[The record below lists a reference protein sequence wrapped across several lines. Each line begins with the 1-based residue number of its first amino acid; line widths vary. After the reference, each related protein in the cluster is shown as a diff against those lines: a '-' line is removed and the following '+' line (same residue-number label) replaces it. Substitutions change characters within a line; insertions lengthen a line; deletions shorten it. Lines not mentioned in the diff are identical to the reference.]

1 MRRQDSMSR
10 PRGEGTSAWFSRP
23 ERGPWRRRVWW
34 SRTMLFPVRGRVTP
48 PRHSCTPAS
57 ASCNSAASPVAAS
70 RCAATDLSGTSTA
83 LYHRSATVQVLRT
96 STLRRDPMRFRT
108 ICMLALVLG
117 TASAAN
123 AQTRLGVSLSIG
135 DAPPPPVIVVRQEP
149 HVVYVPEAR
158 VYYVDDSRDDWFRVG
173 TYWYIER

>member
-1 MRRQDSMSR
+1 
-10 PRGEGTSAWFSRP
+10 
-23 ERGPWRRRVWW
+23 
-34 SRTMLFPVRGRVTP
+34 
-48 PRHSCTPAS
+48 
-57 ASCNSAASPVAAS
+57 
-70 RCAATDLSGTSTA
+70 
-83 LYHRSATVQVLRT
+83 
-96 STLRRDPMRFRT
+96 MRFRT

-173 TYWYIER
+173 TYWYIEREGYWYRASSYRGPYRVIEERYVPAGVWRVPAKHWKGGHPHGGPPGQMKKGYGGSRGHGRH